1 MSPART
7 IARFVLLVTLAA
19 GVVGVVY
26 AAILLTIEQL
36 QLPSGPNFALPP
48 VAVVIGFVL
57 GLIMG
62 LFAVVGVV
70 AGILA
75 TRRSVRLTTLQRA
88 VLVGVIAAATSFAGA
103 LLVFGHPY
111 FVNWGLIVVATVS
124 IVFLGIS
131 TAVGIC
137 ERRENLRFL

>member
-1 MSPART
+1 M
-7 IARFVLLVTLAA
+7 
-19 GVVGVVY
+19 Y
-26 AAILLTIEQL
+26 AVILLTIEQL
-36 QLPSGPNFALPP
+36 QLPSGPNFALLP
-48 VAVVIGFVL
+48 AVVLIGFVL

-70 AGILA
+70 PGILA
-75 TRRSVRLTTLQRA
+75 TRRSARLTTLERA
-88 VLVGVIAAATSFAGA
+88 VLVGLIAAATSFTGA

-124 IVFLGIS
+124 IVFLGVS

-137 ERRENLRFL
+137 ERRENPRFL